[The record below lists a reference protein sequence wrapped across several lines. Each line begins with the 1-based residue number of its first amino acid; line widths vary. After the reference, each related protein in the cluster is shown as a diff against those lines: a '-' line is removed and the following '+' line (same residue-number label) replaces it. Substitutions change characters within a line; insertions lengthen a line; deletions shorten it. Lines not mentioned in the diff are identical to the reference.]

1 MKYGFNRMACG
12 FAAALTISLVACDD
26 SSSAP
31 SDDDQVVPSSETV
44 TSSETNG
51 NSADAKSSDSNGNSA
66 TSKNGNSSTSQE
78 GGSSTSTGTSSSST
92 GHSSN
97 SVETCS
103 HITDNKC
110 LITQGCALT
119 PCMDGTKA
127 HDCATNSDYVCKG
140 GTWQVAE
147 TCVNISS
154 INGNDKW
161 NCDEND
167 FTLMADCSDNTIT
180 YMCVSNHWFKTEDCD
195 PTKPN
200 CGYDDYTLCLKTKL
214 KKYCLKTDWLNEPCD
229 YGNDPGRFLYV
240 YHNPDDPNDLG
251 HTQVR
256 YFCNASGNWEEENY
270 GCSDP
275 MMDCGNGNNK
285 SDDHG
290 ILPDGAPCEK
300 DGAKMIVEGYTFQC
314 INYKWTRL

>member
-1 MKYGFNRMACG
+1 MKQKSMVTIA
-12 FAAALTISLVACDD
+12 AAALAISLVACDD

-31 SDDDQVVPSSETV
+31 SGDDLIEPSSETI

-51 NSADAKSSDSNGNSA
+51 NSSNGTSA
-66 TSKNGNSSTSQE
+66 TSQNGGSSASKNGTSSASQSGNSSAE
-78 GGSSTSTGTSSSST
+78 IGGSSSSF
-92 GHSSN
+92 N
-97 SVETCS
+97 MPTCS
-103 HITDNKC
+103 HITDNEC
-110 LITQGCALT
+110 LRTQGCDMT

-127 HDCATNSDYVCKG
+127 HDCATNLDYVCKG

-147 TCVNISS
+147 TCANISS
-154 INGNDKW
+154 VTGNDRW
-161 NCDEND
+161 NCDEDD
-167 FTLMADCSDNTIT
+167 FTLTKDCADNSIT

-214 KKYCLKTDWLNEPCD
+214 KKYCLKTDWLNESCS
-229 YGNDPGRFLYV
+229 YGKDPMRWLYTYNDPK
-240 YHNPDDPNDLG
+240 DDYPSD
-251 HTQVR
+251 QIR
-256 YFCNASGNWEEENY
+256 YSCNQSGKWEEFVQQ
-270 GCSDP
+270 CDP

-285 SDDHG
+285 TDDTG
-290 ILPDGAPCEK
+290 ILPDNAPCEK

>member
-1 MKYGFNRMACG
+1 MKHGFNKIACG
-12 FAAALTISLVACDD
+12 FAAALAISLVACDD

-51 NSADAKSSDSNGNSA
+51 NSSNGTSA
-66 TSKNGNSSTSQE
+66 TSQNGGSSASKNGTSSASQSGNSSAE
-78 GGSSTSTGTSSSST
+78 IGGSSSSF
-92 GHSSN
+92 N
-97 SVETCS
+97 MPTCS
-103 HITDNKC
+103 HITDNEC

-147 TCVNISS
+147 SCTNISS
-154 INGNDKW
+154 VTGNDRW
-161 NCDEND
+161 NCDEDD
-167 FTLMADCSDNTIT
+167 FTLTKDCADNSIT

-195 PTKPN
+195 PTKPY

-214 KKYCLKTDWLNEPCD
+214 KKYCLKTDWLNESCD

-275 MMDCGNGNNK
+275 MMDCSDNK
-285 SDDHG
+285 TDDTG
-290 ILPDGAPCEK
+290 ILPDNAPCEK

-314 INYKWTRL
+314 INHKWTRL